1 MRLRNPLKMNQ
12 MKKFLACLAASSALL
27 AAAPAATAQNRSP
40 FPSRPVTL
48 VVPFTPGSG
57 SDTIARLIGPHLSS
71 KWGQPVV
78 VENKPGASGN
88 LGTQAVVRAEPD
100 GHTLLMAINTH
111 TMTPAIYPSQ
121 PYDAVRDFS
130 AVTKLAEANF
140 VLAVHPSLPVQD
152 VKSLIALVK
161 SQPGRLNYATPGNG
175 TPHHLAMELFK
186 SNQGIFVVHVPY
198 RGIANAT
205 TDLIGG
211 QVEMMF
217 GSVPSLRTQI
227 QAGRVKALAATG
239 ESRSEL
245 LPAVPT
251 FREQGYPEMDAVDAW
266 YAVLAPART
275 PADLVDRLNRDFVE
289 VMNRA
294 DVKAEMAKQGL
305 RVSTGTPAQLNTL
318 IGNDVTRWKA
328 VVKRAGIKAD

>member
-1 MRLRNPLKMNQ
+1 MDP

-27 AAAPAATAQNRSP
+27 GAAPTASAQNRAP

-78 VENKPGASGN
+78 VDNKPGASGN

-140 VLAVHPSLPVQD
+140 VLAVHPGLPVQD
-152 VKSLIALVK
+152 VKSLIALAR

-227 QAGRVKALAATG
+227 QGGRVKALAVTG
-239 ESRSEL
+239 EGRSEL
-245 LPAVPT
+245 LPAART
-251 FREQGYPEMDAVDAW
+251 FREQGFPEMDAVDAW

-294 DVKAEMAKQGL
+294 DVKAELARQGL

-328 VVKRAGIKAD
+328 VVKRAGITAD